1 VVETEK
7 LDRTVRNTVLYLVV
21 YEILV
26 LLIGFLAS
34 QMVAQVET
42 LIVLVFVILGLALL
56 GLVMLPVRGRFV
68 ENAYTE
74 RMLALQ
80 KRYIDVL
87 TDAAN
92 KQINYSMQLRRDA
105 IAPLTRLVES
115 QTEVQKE
122 QLKKLLEAEH
132 ELASIESSLTS
143 LGKRSVLGL

>member
-1 VVETEK
+1 
-7 LDRTVRNTVLYLVV
+7 NTTLYLVV
-21 YEILV
+21 YEIFV
-26 LLIGFLAS
+26 LLIGFIVS
-34 QMVAQVET
+34 QTLVAQAENLVV
-42 LIVLVFVILGLALL
+42 LIFVILGLALL
-56 GLVMLPVRGRFV
+56 GLVLLPVRGRFV

-92 KQINYSMQLRRDA
+92 KQITYSMQLRRDA

-122 QLKKLLEAEH
+122 QLKKLLEAEQ
-132 ELASIESSLTS
+132 
-143 LGKRSVLGL
+143 